1 MAEVDSQSM
10 LSNAFLGVLA
20 AVCAEVTQGAR

>member
-10 LSNAFLGVLA
+10 LSNAFLGALA